1 MVEVDQQG
9 IGMVDKEG
17 VKEYLLGLQD
27 RICASLV
34 AEDGGNFREDDW
46 ERPGG
51 GGGRSQVRI
60 LNIRSYT
67 LISLSLSIYII

>member
-1 MVEVDQQG
+1 
-9 IGMVDKEG
+9 MVDKEG

-51 GGGRSQVRI
+51 G
-60 LNIRSYT
+60 
-67 LISLSLSIYII
+67 